1 MTEKYG
7 VKEYIDEY
15 KQALEQQPERAK
27 PQGKP
32 NVLQMIGAKKEQ
44 GKTEWPLT

>member
-15 KQALEQQPERAK
+15 REALEQQPEQAK

-32 NVLQMIGAKKEQ
+32 NALEMLKAQAKL
-44 GKTEWPLT
+44 GKAKR